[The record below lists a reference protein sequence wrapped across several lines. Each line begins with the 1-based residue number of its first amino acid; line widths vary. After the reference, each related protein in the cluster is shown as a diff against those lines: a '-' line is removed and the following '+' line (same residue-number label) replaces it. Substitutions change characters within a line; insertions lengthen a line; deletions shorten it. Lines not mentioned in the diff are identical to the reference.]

1 MNAFGKILCALAVAA
16 AAVATTNPAHAREGT
31 AVKCGNKNDS
41 GKNYETLEERTDGK
55 DLWVLGNCRVPAGA
69 YTYGDVN
76 IYGKGTLTFQD
87 EVVDF
92 WARNIVVE
100 NGGSLLAGVDAP
112 IGTAG
117 GKLTIHLYG
126 KDQGVNPGGVGVD
139 CIQKY
144 CGIPDTVWQ
153 SNGERKVAI
162 PNVPDDYF
170 YPYGPL
176 MYDGGKLPA
185 DTSQGTEYGFFGY
198 KVIAV
203 SYGGILKLFGKKG
216 ATYGDLD
223 VSKPGTS
230 WVRLVGTVSKGKKI
244 VVDTDV
250 VDMSERTRG
259 RAGSRATRSS

>member
-1 MNAFGKILCALAVAA
+1 M
-16 AAVATTNPAHAREGT
+16 
-31 AVKCGNKNDS
+31 
-41 GKNYETLEERTDGK
+41 
-55 DLWVLGNCRVPAGA
+55 
-69 YTYGDVN
+69 
-76 IYGKGTLTFQD
+76 
-87 EVVDF
+87 
-92 WARNIVVE
+92 
-100 NGGSLLAGVDAP
+100 
-112 IGTAG
+112 
-117 GKLTIHLYG
+117 
-126 KDQGVNPGGVGVD
+126 
-139 CIQKY
+139 
-144 CGIPDTVWQ
+144 
-153 SNGERKVAI
+153 AI

-250 VDMSERTRG
+250 VDMSEKNAGVSWKQGDKIVLTTTDYLPGHSEELTIASIEPDRRTINVVEEIKYRHQGEKYLLPSDAGRLKLDFSTVETRAAVALLSRSIQIVSEGPDAKPDGFPESAGTYFGGHLIARQGFRRSRCRG
-259 RAGSRATRSS
+259 SNSSRWARAAGWATTLSTSTWRRRRRRTRSSRTRRSTSR